1 MRISERQ
8 IFEGASFR
16 SQQARTRLDEATQV
30 ASSGLK
36 IRTADDDPEG
46 AAFVARAKANEVRA
60 QSFID
65 TLSST
70 VDMTQASD
78 QALGDAGNTLQQIY
92 DLAVQLGTD
101 TVAGAE
107 RLTAVVQVDNLRGLL
122 VENLNR
128 KFDDR
133 TLFAGSREDGLAFD
147 PTSVPP
153 GAFLGDTNLRSVETA
168 PGVTQ
173 IVQQRV
179 DQTVDDVNIT
189 FVDPNLPVG
198 SPPVQVS
205 MFQALERLRTAM
217 STNDAPTIRA
227 LISPLSQ
234 YVGKI
239 ADARAESGG
248 QQVVLEGAVD
258 VSKMVLGA
266 TRESRARVEDADA
279 VEAFSDLQFAQRSLE
294 AALQA
299 SAKSFSLSL
308 LDVVR

>member
-1 MRISERQ
+1 MRPIC
-8 IFEGASFR
+8 ASLNGRYSKVPAFAA
-16 SQQARTRLDEATQV
+16 SKPGPASTRRRRWRA
-30 ASSGLK
+30 AAWK
-36 IRTADDDPEG
+36 ICTADDDPEG

-153 GAFLGDTNLRSVETA
+153 EPSSAT
-168 PGVTQ
+168 
-173 IVQQRV
+173 
-179 DQTVDDVNIT
+179 
-189 FVDPNLPVG
+189 
-198 SPPVQVS
+198 
-205 MFQALERLRTAM
+205 
-217 STNDAPTIRA
+217 PTC
-227 LISPLSQ
+227 
-234 YVGKI
+234 
-239 ADARAESGG
+239 
-248 QQVVLEGAVD
+248 VLW
-258 VSKMVLGA
+258 
-266 TRESRARVEDADA
+266 RPH
-279 VEAFSDLQFAQRSLE
+279 
-294 AALQA
+294 QA
-299 SAKSFSLSL
+299 SRRLCSSASTKPSTT
-308 LDVVR
+308 